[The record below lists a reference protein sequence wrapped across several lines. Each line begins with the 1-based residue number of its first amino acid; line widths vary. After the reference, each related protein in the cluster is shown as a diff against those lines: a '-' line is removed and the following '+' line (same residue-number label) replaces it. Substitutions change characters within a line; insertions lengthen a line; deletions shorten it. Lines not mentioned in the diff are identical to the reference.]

1 METME
6 NHGMD
11 AEFNFESALE
21 DYLSTD
27 FGDLEE
33 GTIVKGEIVRVDDD
47 NVLVDVNFK
56 SEGQIPTAEFRDA
69 EGNLVVKVGDRVD
82 VFVARKNEQEGTI
95 TLSFEKAKRMQLF
108 DQLEDVQEKN
118 GVIKGRIMRRIKGGY
133 TVDLGGVEAFLPG
146 SHVDLRPVPDMDAL
160 VNQEYEF
167 RVLKINRRRSNVI
180 VSRRVLLE
188 EERDSKRQDL
198 LQTLAEGQVVT
209 GKAKNITEYGVFVD
223 LGGLDGLLHITDMSW
238 KRIRHPREMVTLG
251 QDLELKVLSFDKDN
265 QKVSL
270 GLKQL
275 VPDPWQDI
283 TARFPEA
290 SRHNGKV
297 TNLVDYGAFVELE
310 PGVEGLVHI
319 SEMSWTRKL
328 RHPSQMVRQGDEVE
342 VVILGVDPEK
352 KRISLGMKQ
361 IKPNPWELVG
371 EKYPEGTILE
381 GVIKNITEF
390 GMFIGIEDG
399 IDGLIHVSDISWTKK
414 IRHPNELFKVG
425 DTVQAKVL
433 TVDQES
439 EKFTLGIKQLTE
451 DPWTNV
457 PTAYPVG
464 GLVKGIITNIT
475 DFGLFVEV
483 EEGIEGL
490 VHVSELSNKKVKT
503 PAELYKE
510 GEEIQ
515 AKIIHVSAEDRRLGL
530 SIKQLKDEEERKKP
544 REYSRSGPEAGQ
556 SLGDLLMVPGFFF
569 PGEDTGKRFVRL
581 PAKQMRPRSSFPR
594 VGLGEKT
601 VPAPFPQISSIIRS
615 SGTSYSTSAWFR
627 LRVSRDSRLP
637 LLLSTHSRAMTL
649 FRYTRSPSRTKVS
662 SSLLMCHDNA
672 SSASSRSSPHRCVS
686 VVQTRSWNV
695 VPVGF

>member
-530 SIKQLKDEEERKKP
+530 SIKQLKDEEERI
-544 REYSRSGPEAGQ
+544 
-556 SLGDLLMVPGFFF
+556 L
-569 PGEDTGKRFVRL
+569 T
-581 PAKQMRPRSSFPR
+581 
-594 VGLGEKT
+594 
-601 VPAPFPQISSIIRS
+601 I
-615 SGTSYSTSAWFR
+615 
-627 LRVSRDSRLP
+627 
-637 LLLSTHSRAMTL
+637 
-649 FRYTRSPSRTKVS
+649 
-662 SSLLMCHDNA
+662 
-672 SSASSRSSPHRCVS
+672 
-686 VVQTRSWNV
+686 
-695 VPVGF
+695 

>member
-251 QDLELKVLSFDKDN
+251 QDLELKVLSFDKEN

-283 TARFPEA
+283 TARFPEG

-464 GLVKGIITNIT
+464 EKYPEGTILEGVIKNITEFGMFIGIEDGIDGLIHVSDISWTKKIRHPNELFKVGDTVQAKVLTVDQESEKFTLGIKQLTEDPWTNVPTAYPVGGIVKGIITNIT

-530 SIKQLKDEEERKKP
+530 SIKQLKDDEERKKP

-556 SLGDLLMVPGFFF
+556 SLGDLL
-569 PGEDTGKRFVRL
+569 
-581 PAKQMRPRSSFPR
+581 KQKFEES
-594 VGLGEKT
+594 E
-601 VPAPFPQISSIIRS
+601 
-615 SGTSYSTSAWFR
+615 
-627 LRVSRDSRLP
+627 
-637 LLLSTHSRAMTL
+637 
-649 FRYTRSPSRTKVS
+649 
-662 SSLLMCHDNA
+662 N
-672 SSASSRSSPHRCVS
+672 
-686 VVQTRSWNV
+686 
-695 VPVGF
+695 